1 MDVVVAGQCWRWFD
15 PERATAEIRRVLSPE
30 GKVVICH
37 FDWLPLPGN
46 AVEATEKLILQYNP
60 AWPMAGGSGFYPRW
74 LQDLSLGGF
83 GKLETFSF
91 DVDVPYSPAQW
102 RGRIRASA
110 GVVAS
115 LGNEQVVQF
124 DIEHLNMLETLFP
137 VDMLTIPH
145 RVWAV
150 VAVV

>member
-1 MDVVVAGQCWRWFD
+1 MAGQCWRWFD

-60 AWPMAGGSGFYPRW
+60 AWPMAGRSGFYPRW

-91 DVDVPYSPAQW
+91 DVDVPCSPAQW

-115 LGNEQVVQF
+115 LNNDRVAAFDAQHGDLLATQF
-124 DIEHLNMLETLFP
+124 PGDTLN
-137 VDMLTIPH
+137 IPH
-145 RVWAV
+145 RLWAV
-150 VAVV
+150 MALA